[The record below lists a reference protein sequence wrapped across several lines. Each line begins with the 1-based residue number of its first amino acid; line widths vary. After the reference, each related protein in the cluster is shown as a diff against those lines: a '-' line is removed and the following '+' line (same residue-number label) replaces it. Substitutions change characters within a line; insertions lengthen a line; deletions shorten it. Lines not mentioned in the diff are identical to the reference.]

1 MPPIIIGN
9 SMNHIIKPKRTTSAG
24 TVPTTSNLEEG
35 EIAINLADKKLFVR
49 DTSNNILELTT
60 RTVNSLE
67 DIYLSGL
74 SNEQLMHYNSAN
86 SRWENYTRDLGEWS
100 TSVGRTYYVE
110 ASTSSKT
117 SVGKNTHSGTYMLEV
132 GGGFNSS
139 GQITLATGK
148 KVGPG
153 WFAES
158 ASLISE
164 SYDIPCT
171 YNAESTSDPSIAVDV
186 VVKVCT
192 GSILKVSD
200 LITTD

>member
-1 MPPIIIGN
+1 MPPIVIGN

-24 TVPTTSNLEEG
+24 TVPTTSNLEAG

-67 DIYLSGL
+67 DIYLSGT

-117 SVGKNTHSGTYMLEV
+117 SVGKNTHSGTYTLEID
-132 GGGFNSS
+132 GGFNAS

-171 YNAESTSDPSIAVDV
+171 FNAESTSDPAIAVDV

-192 GSILKVSD
+192 GSTLKVSD